1 MAERSILG
9 TGGEWSRRK
18 LEVRDRTYRGLYEI
32 ADWATAQPSTV
43 SAWVLF
49 APYCSI
55 HSV

>member
-1 MAERSILG
+1 MELIIV
-9 TGGEWSRRK
+9 GEWSRRK